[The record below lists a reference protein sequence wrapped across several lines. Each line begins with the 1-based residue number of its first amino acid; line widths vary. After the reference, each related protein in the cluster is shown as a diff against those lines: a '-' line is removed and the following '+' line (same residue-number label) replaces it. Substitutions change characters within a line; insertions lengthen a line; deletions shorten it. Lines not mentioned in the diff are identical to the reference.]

1 MLYGDAIAEVVQGLK
16 DAGINAT
23 SEPSKLHLP
32 GALVVPG
39 TMTFDI
45 LDGDNYSAQI
55 DIYLLTSNKGSIQS
69 LNDLQ
74 ELLTKFRSV
83 FQAVEAEPLSLNLPN
98 IGGNDPVPGLLLTLQ
113 ATITKD

>member
-1 MLYGDAIAEVVQGLK
+1 MLYGDAVAEIVQSLEN
-16 DAGINAT
+16 AGISAT
-23 SEPSKLHLP
+23 AEPAKLHLP
-32 GALVVPG
+32 GALVIPG

-45 LDGDNYSAQI
+45 LDADDYSADI
-55 DIYLLTSNKGSIQS
+55 DIYLLTSNKGSVQS

-83 FQAVEAEPLSLNLPN
+83 FQVVEAEPISLNLPN
-98 IGGNDPVPGLLLTLQ
+98 IGGNDPVPGLQLTLR